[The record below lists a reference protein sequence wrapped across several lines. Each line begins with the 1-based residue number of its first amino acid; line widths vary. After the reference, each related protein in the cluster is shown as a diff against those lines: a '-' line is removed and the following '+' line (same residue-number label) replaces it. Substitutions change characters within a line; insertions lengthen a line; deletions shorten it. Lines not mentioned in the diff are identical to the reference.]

1 MDCMVSLVS
10 FASISYYCHIRIRL
24 SSIIASYLAITIPV
38 VSVVIIHSTDEQ
50 DYNRGGVSQATKK
63 QINGLILS
71 LVFMS
76 HQNTYSAPVFR

>member
-1 MDCMVSLVS
+1 MDCMISLVS
-10 FASISYYCHIRIRL
+10 FACISYYCHIRIRL
-24 SSIIASYLAITIPV
+24 SSIIPSYLAITIPV

-50 DYNRGGVSQATKK
+50 DYNRGGVSQAKK

-71 LVFMS
+71 LAFMS